1 MADQTRRSIRVIP
14 SMTVTRRPSI
24 TDTETMTD
32 TSDSPD
38 AKQPG
43 PGLWL
48 SLIVSGFGLIAACAG
63 MWVAYNTVLEIAT
76 VSPFELPGSE
86 TRDLGEGEYEL
97 YVRTGSAF
105 DFDQNELTSLPSLD
119 EVRVTNQAT
128 GELIPVERLVLLEP
142 TIRGTNRYEA
152 LASFE
157 VVTAGTYVVEV
168 ASDGPA
174 NRAIFGRSFETGLD
188 DAVPWLITLL
198 VGSLVFMLGTTLL
211 IIGLVRRKRFRDST
225 VFPQRPWQPPTFPS
239 SVRQPPAPTPRIDSG
254 TPWDD

>member
-1 MADQTRRSIRVIP
+1 
-14 SMTVTRRPSI
+14 MT
-24 TDTETMTD
+24 TD
-32 TSDSPD
+32 TSASSDT
-38 AKQPG
+38 KQPG

-63 MWVAYNTVLEIAT
+63 MWVAYNTVLEIALI
-76 VSPFELPGSE
+76 SPFDLPGSE

-105 DFDQNELTSLPSLD
+105 DFDQSARTSLPSLTD
-119 EVRVTNQAT
+119 VRVANQAT

-157 VVTAGTYVVEV
+157 VETAGIYVVEV
-168 ASDGPA
+168 DSDGPA

-188 DAVPWLITLL
+188 DAVPWLLTLL
-198 VGSLVFMLGTTLL
+198 VGTLVFLLGTALL
-211 IIGLVRRKRFRDST
+211 IIGLVRRKRFRDRMVT
-225 VFPQRPWQPPTFPS
+225 PQKPWQPPTSPAG
-239 SVRQPPAPTPRIDSG
+239 VRQPPAPAPRIDTE
-254 TPWDD
+254 TPWQD